1 MRRRKIQVYALAECM
16 ARLNGMYSLWP
27 KAHKWYICLGSV
39 AFLPQVYLKAR
50 LVPHV
55 RAKVGFERIILGIS
69 TC

>member
-1 MRRRKIQVYALAECM
+1 MFRFWGLFSQVHL
-16 ARLNGMYSLWP
+16 R
-27 KAHKWYICLGSV
+27 
-39 AFLPQVYLKAR
+39 AR

>member
-1 MRRRKIQVYALAECM
+1 MFRFC
-16 ARLNGMYSLWP
+16 G
-27 KAHKWYICLGSV
+27 
-39 AFLPQVYLKAR
+39 FLPQVHLKAR

>member
-1 MRRRKIQVYALAECM
+1 MT
-16 ARLNGMYSLWP
+16 RLKGMYSLWP
-27 KAHKWYICLGSV
+27 KVHKWYMCLGSG
-39 AFLPQVYLKAR
+39 AFLPQVHLRAR

>member
-1 MRRRKIQVYALAECM
+1 MYALVECM
-16 ARLNGMYSLWP
+16 TRLKGMYSLWP
-27 KAHKWYICLGSV
+27 KVHKWYMCLGSG
-39 AFLPQVYLKAR
+39 AFLPQVHLRAR